1 MAVNLDMHEL
11 EEIALKEIK
20 SVISRAKML
29 SLVAVANKAGLGDL
43 ERSELEGDHTA
54 EAIASWIERTWPN
67 QTVRAKMAQKIAKMV
82 REGDWKE

>member
-43 ERSELEGDHTA
+43 ERSEL
-54 EAIASWIERTWPN
+54 ASWIERTWPN